1 MPQLPRVSD
10 SPVADSDRRRAES
23 ILDLVGNTPL
33 VDVTRLGAGLAPG
46 VRILAKLEGLN
57 PGGSVKDRPAVW
69 MIRDGIRSGKLT
81 RGKTIIDSTSGNT
94 GIALAMAGAALG
106 YAVELVM
113 PENVSN
119 ERKKIVRAY
128 GANVIFSDPLEGSD
142 GAIRLCRKILEKSS
156 ERYFKPDQYFNPVN
170 ATAHYESTGPEIWN
184 ATNGTVTHF
193 IAGIGTGGTIMGT
206 GRFLK
211 ERNPAIQ
218 VIAVEPDDAWH
229 GLEGLKHMA
238 SSIVPGIYHEEQL
251 DLKIGAATDSAYET
265 VYRLGTEQGLVVG
278 QSSGAAMH
286 AAIELA
292 RDLEDAVIVVIFP
305 DFGDRYLSTS
315 LWGGWRDWLARGA
328 GSEAPNEVCADAQRR
343 PD

>member
-1 MPQLPRVSD
+1 MRPLPRASD
-10 SPVADSDRRRAES
+10 SPAEGPAPRRADS

-33 VDVTRLGAGLAPG
+33 VDVSRLGADLSPR

-69 MIRDGIRSGKLT
+69 MVREGIRSGKLKP
-81 RGKTIIDSTSGNT
+81 GKTIIDSTSGNT

-106 YAVELVM
+106 YPVDLVM

-119 ERKKIVRAY
+119 ERKKVVHAY
-128 GANVIFSDPLEGSD
+128 GANVVFSDPLEGSD
-142 GAIRLCRKILEKSS
+142 GAIRLCRKIIEKSP

-170 ATAHYESTGPEIWN
+170 PMAHYESTGPEIWRDT
-184 ATNGTVTHF
+184 AGQVTHF

-211 ERNPAIQ
+211 ERNAAIQ

-238 SSIVPGIYHEEQL
+238 SSIVPGIFHEEEL
-251 DLKIGAATDSAYET
+251 DAKISAATDTAYET

-278 QSSGAAMH
+278 QSSGAAMY
-286 AAIELA
+286 AALQLA
-292 RDLEDAVIVVIFP
+292 RDLDEAVIVVIFP

-315 LWGGWRDWLARGA
+315 LWGGWRDWLAR
-328 GSEAPNEVCADAQRR
+328 SQLPEKELIDA
-343 PD
+343 